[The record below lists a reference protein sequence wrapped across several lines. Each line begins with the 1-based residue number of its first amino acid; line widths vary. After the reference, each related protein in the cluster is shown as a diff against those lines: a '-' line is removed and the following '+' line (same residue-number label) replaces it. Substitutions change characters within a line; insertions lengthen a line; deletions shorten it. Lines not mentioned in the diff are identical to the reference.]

1 MTTTGRLRPPKRI
14 EPLIRIPNKRQTR
27 RILILISRLRSLR
40 PMRSRCILLVNLI
53 NREIL
58 RINVTLQLRFKRR
71 ADTAETVPSNTS
83 KKGVLFDLVGA
94 ADAAKAVFGVTYQT
108 IISNVS
114 IRGFSPPRLGLGNN
128 KAPSE
133 KKKRHTGEQSPQ
145 PQHQVAG
152 QEGNASSSANQQSCG
167 KYHAAPQRRTAAS
180 QSNTQT

>member
-1 MTTTGRLRPPKRI
+1 MVFFFFPTTQRRRKRRLRPPKRI

-71 ADTAETVPSNTS
+71 ADTAETVPGDTS
-83 KKGVLFDLVGA
+83 EEGVLFDLVGA

-114 IRGFSPPRLGLGNN
+114 IRGWWF
-128 KAPSE
+128 
-133 KKKRHTGEQSPQ
+133 
-145 PQHQVAG
+145 
-152 QEGNASSSANQQSCG
+152 
-167 KYHAAPQRRTAAS
+167 
-180 QSNTQT
+180 